1 MSFIV
6 ENFRN
11 VFGDWIPE
19 IPDQT
24 THEEAFEEELQ
35 RNPRYIHNPQKNPT
49 SLLDENCLA
58 KLVLVGGSS
67 YLFGIALGAFMHM
80 NHYEMGNYE
89 QGKIL
94 KNTIRLIFTM
104 ILIF

>member
-1 MSFIV
+1 MSFILD
-6 ENFRN
+6 NFYG
-11 VFGDWIPE
+11 VFGDYLPDM
-19 IPDQT
+19 PDQT
-24 THEEAFEEELQ
+24 NHEDAFEEKLQ
-35 RNPRYIHNPQKNPT
+35 QNPRYIHNPQKNPT
-49 SLLDENCLA
+49 GLLDENCGA

-94 KNTIRLIFTM
+94 KNTI
-104 ILIF
+104 